1 MRHGGFMTLSNII
14 LSPLSGAVIGYFTN
28 WLAIKMLFRPHREV
42 RVLGVKMPFTPGLIP
57 KERLRLA
64 DKVSEVI
71 SKHLLTKEALAES
84 FSKPEIKEK
93 IKDGIKNYLAGLSKD
108 ERTLAQILN
117 GSDFF
122 SSGFDVFEQKLI
134 ELTEN
139 FIGSKDFEVML
150 LKWAEGLTG
159 RIEGETRTFRE
170 IVPEEWATSVK
181 SQLGKN
187 AAQVAEFVCGFLE
200 NNPTLD
206 EALKA
211 ALGNVIANNLGGIVN
226 LFVNRDKVYTNI
238 KESLLEYLRNPEKQV
253 DLVFKI
259 TSMMEK
265 ALDTNISELYA
276 KIPDT
281 VKDGAINK
289 TIGFAQTE
297 LGGFLGKADYF
308 KNKLTEIKIGVLV
321 SKIPDG
327 KLEDAAIY
335 LADFAGKL
343 IQKGALYAAEAID
356 VAKLTKD
363 QINALDL
370 AEAEEIVISVAK
382 RELNAI
388 TYLGGV
394 LGFII
399 GIVPVLT
406 EFFIG

>member
-1 MRHGGFMTLSNII
+1 MTLSNII

-42 RVLGVKMPFTPGLIP
+42 RVLGIKMPFTPGLIP

-84 FSKPEIKEK
+84 FSKPEIMEK
-93 IKDGIKNYLAGLSKD
+93 IKDGIKNFLCALSKD
-108 ERTLAQILN
+108 ERTLAEILN
-117 GSDFF
+117 GSEFF
-122 SSGFDVFEQKLI
+122 ASGLEVLERKLEEI
-134 ELTEN
+134 TES
-139 FIGSKDFEVML
+139 FINSRDFEAML
-150 LKWAEGLTG
+150 SKWAEGLTG

-170 IVPEEWATSVK
+170 IIPADWASSVK
-181 SQLGKN
+181 SQVGKN
-187 AAQVAEFVCGFLE
+187 ATQVAELICGFLE
-200 NNPTLD
+200 NNSSLD
-206 EALKA
+206 EALKE
-211 ALGNVIANNLGGIVN
+211 ALGNVIANNLGGFVN
-226 LFVNRDKVYTNI
+226 LFVNKEKVYANI

-265 ALDTNISELYA
+265 ALDTNVSELYA

-289 TIGFAQTE
+289 TIGFAQLE

-308 KNKLTEIKIGVLV
+308 KKKLLEIKIGVLV

-327 KLEDAAIY
+327 KLENAAAY
-335 LADFAGKL
+335 LADIAGKL

-370 AEAEEIVISVAK
+370 AESEEIVISVAK

-399 GIVPVLT
+399 GIIPVLT
-406 EFFIG
+406 ELFIG